1 MTHTVVYYKVARDNT
16 GIHEEIPV
24 ILTEFGPLHPLIHYI
39 LKHRHM
45 LSGNT
50 SKLVRAVGLLDRLH
64 GGQSRPSTTRTT
76 CSTPSR
82 SGSIAAQSVSTATTP
97 ATCTGMPV
105 HRPWCACW

>member
-45 LSGNT
+45 LSESNT
-50 SKLVRAVGLLDRLH
+50 SKLVQAGGLLIDYMDANHSAFDNPNDLFNTFAQRLYSGTVGLDGNDPIDR
-64 GGQSRPSTTRTT
+64 RD
-76 CSTPSR
+76 
-82 SGSIAAQSVSTATTP
+82 
-97 ATCTGMPV
+97 
-105 HRPWCACW
+105 